1 MKLTSF
7 DDMELSY
14 YPDTPD
20 PLSRLSIRERMRG
33 VLSFCRSYAENF
45 STSSSS
51 LLMRGATGTGKTHVS
66 LAIAKIAAEQG
77 HSVIYGPAQQLLH
90 KIEKEHFGRSDGN
103 SEDMMAGCDLLILDD
118 LGMEF
123 SSPFYVSCLYNLI
136 NTRMLADLPTIIST
150 NLNQSQMQER
160 YGDAITSRITGSFNP
175 IVFLGKDIRQIKSQ
189 QRMS

>member
-1 MKLTSF
+1 
-7 DDMELSY
+7 
-14 YPDTPD
+14 
-20 PLSRLSIRERMRG
+20 
-33 VLSFCRSYAENF
+33 
-45 STSSSS
+45 
-51 LLMRGATGTGKTHVS
+51 
-66 LAIAKIAAEQG
+66 
-77 HSVIYGPAQQLLH
+77 
-90 KIEKEHFGRSDGN
+90 
-103 SEDMMAGCDLLILDD
+103 MAGCDLLILDD